1 MLNNIYVDI
10 GHSNTK
16 WKFKGKYFILGAI
29 GILGVIFTESWI
41 QIIFGIYTFGCIIGI
56 IKGD

>member
-1 MLNNIYVDI
+1 MSQY
-10 GHSNTK
+10 GY
-16 WKFKGKYFILGAI
+16 KFKGKYFILGAI
-29 GILGVIFTESWI
+29 GTLGVIFTESWI

>member
-1 MLNNIYVDI
+1 MSQY
-10 GHSNTK
+10 GY
-16 WKFKGKYFILGAI
+16 KFKGKYFILGAI
-29 GILGVIFTESWI
+29 GILVVIFTEIWI

>member
-1 MLNNIYVDI
+1 MSQY
-10 GHSNTK
+10 GY
-16 WKFKGKYFILGAI
+16 KFKGKYFILGAI